1 MGADLLWCFDPEIR
15 PYFRVAFRVRVAFRP
30 WNRALFQGWNRALF
44 QGWNVATSL
53 HPPALYE
60 FWIYHWILYVTIL
73 INIIREQRRWSDLTY
88 KEVALLRLS
97 SSSSLDHTSD
107 KFPLYSS
114 LALLYPVTLFS
125 SSDTLVKSLLS
136 TPHCNCSVAGKLPQA
151 FSQSSNCIST
161 TLLWPL
167 RLPESTTCLN
177 FCLIAFSFVVNICLV
192 TSSVCW

>member
-1 MGADLLWCFDPEIR
+1 M
-15 PYFRVAFRVRVAFRP
+15 
-30 WNRALFQGWNRALF
+30 
-44 QGWNVATSL
+44 
-53 HPPALYE
+53 
-60 FWIYHWILYVTIL
+60 
-73 INIIREQRRWSDLTY
+73 Y

-151 FSQSSNCIST
+151 FSQSSNYVST

-192 TSSVCW
+192 TSSVCWQSFARPLLIYTCMFSLGLRRQSTRNFSSRSWHLRPSLSWTSWSPAC